1 MTHRA
6 ATVASRA
13 IELALRGEHF
23 TAADIR
29 RGVDDPPSR
38 STVYRVLDELAADDW
53 IAQRGNGWAP
63 GMKATM
69 LGGGDDEGT
78 DDDSGASFEIDTD
91 DLLG

>member
-1 MTHRA
+1 MSHRA

-38 STVYRVLDELAADDW
+38 STLYRVLDQLAADDW

-69 LGGGDDEGT
+69 LGGGDDDT
-78 DDDSGASFEIDTD
+78 DDSRASFEIDTD

>member
-29 RGVDDPPSR
+29 RGVDDAPSR
-38 STVYRVLDELAADDW
+38 ATVYRVLDELAADDW

-63 GMKATM
+63 SMKATM
-69 LGGGDDEGT
+69 LGDSDADT
-78 DDDSGASFEIDTD
+78 DDDSGASFEIAAD

>member
-1 MTHRA
+1 MSHRA
-6 ATVASRA
+6 ATAASRA

-29 RGVDDPPSR
+29 RGVDDAPSR

-69 LGGGDDEGT
+69 LSGGGGEDS
-78 DDDSGASFEIDTD
+78 DDSGGSFEIDTD